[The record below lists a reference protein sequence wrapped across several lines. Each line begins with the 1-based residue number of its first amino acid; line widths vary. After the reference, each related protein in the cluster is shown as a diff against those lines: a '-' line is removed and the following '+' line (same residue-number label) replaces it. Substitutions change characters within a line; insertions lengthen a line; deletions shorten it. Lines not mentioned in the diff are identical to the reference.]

1 MIVKTSPT
9 PSKTSSVIDPNDPNV
24 RVGED
29 LEWKDFI
36 LIARNHFDKLYCE
49 NVSKQYDILEEN
61 GFISNDAVNYIKKE
75 RQDTSVFFP
84 RDMWGSPVQFSF
96 SDMLLYNDRLKR
108 LVEIYKDQYLIEVNL
123 YQNVLKFHKVRE
135 GQGYFTWHSENDGFN
150 VTDRVLAF
158 MTYLRIPEEG
168 GETEFIF
175 QKYRHVPEVGTTLIW
190 PADFTHKHRGGM
202 VIKGEK
208 VYVTGWIMATP
219 DNF

>member
-1 MIVKTSPT
+1 MIVKTPPT
-9 PSKTSSVIDPNDPNV
+9 PSKTSSIIDPNDPNV
-24 RVGED
+24 RVGKD

-36 LIARNHFDKLYCE
+36 LIAKKHLDEFHCE
-49 NVSKQYDILEEN
+49 KISKQYDILEEN
-61 GFISNDAVNYIKKE
+61 GFISNDAVEQPRKD

-84 RDMWGSPVQFSF
+84 GDMWGSTVQFSF
-96 SDMLLYNDRLKR
+96 SDMSFYNDRLKQ
-108 LVEIYKDQYLIEVNL
+108 LVEIYKHQYLIDMNL

-135 GQGYFTWHSENDGFN
+135 GQGYFQWHSENDHFN
-150 VTDRVLAF
+150 YTHRVLAF

-168 GETEFIF
+168 GETEFMF

-208 VYVTGWIMATP
+208 VYVTGWIMSTP